1 MYRASTGIF
10 SGTTVLRIKRNSQK
24 QNCDFIFLKKWRQN
38 SGVGHPLKTIMKNA
52 AKFPKGDYPLL
63 DLLSRY
69 KPMKT

>member
-38 SGVGHPLKTIMKNA
+38 SGVGHPLKNEFIFQQETYIKC
-52 AKFPKGDYPLL
+52 FFFI
-63 DLLSRY
+63 
-69 KPMKT
+69 KPV

>member
-38 SGVGHPLKTIMKNA
+38 SGVGHPLKSPDICLHNRGA
-52 AKFPKGDYPLL
+52 L
-63 DLLSRY
+63 DS
-69 KPMKT
+69 M